1 MSLKCDKCGESTIKR
16 GKLTGVAAIQSLDSK
31 TGLGESEVLID
42 FCSKCGKVIE
52 MTVENP
58 DKIK

>member
-1 MSLKCDKCGESTIKR
+1 MWRKYNQKR
-16 GKLTGVAAIQSLDSK
+16 KAYWCCSNSIIRFK
-31 TGLGESEVLID
+31 TGLGGSEVLID

-52 MTVENP
+52 MIVENP